1 MAVSATIQ
9 RINSK
14 SPYKVIQTGSGLS
27 SVTLKVWI
35 YDGTQGAA
43 VGSGV
48 DGASSSSNDRPA
60 EPTYTLLSD
69 AVGEGSTK
77 YVSFEVSN
85 LLDGYIKQC
94 FNGTHNQS
102 REGAVMFMDYQV
114 HSTYSSSPVISTM
127 VQAVAYD
134 GYTYFEDGLN
144 YQDNATGM
152 FTSNTIVKKDGEP
165 VNIPINTRR
174 GDSVKFMMNSSVLS
188 TSNISDSNEADEQ
201 IAYASSGLSSLTQF
215 NRIDIENTEGDV
227 RTIKVVGVCANKYP
241 SYRVTFLNRF
251 GALED
256 LLFYGNSTE
265 SLSVQSKTFN
275 VNTTN
280 YTSVSYDTCEAQ
292 VHKQGV
298 SSKKIMRLNSGFHP
312 EDCNEAFKELIQ
324 STDVWID
331 YNGQTLPIIVK
342 SSSFNVKTELNDNAI
357 NYTINVE
364 FAFNR
369 INNI

>member
-1 MAVSATIQ
+1 MVSTTIQ
-9 RINSK
+9 RVNSK
-14 SPYKVIQTGSGLS
+14 SPYKVIQSGSGLS

-35 YDGTQGAA
+35 YGGTQGAP
-43 VGSGV
+43 VGSGT

-60 EPTYTLLSD
+60 APTYTLLSD

-77 YVSFEVSN
+77 YVSFEISN
-85 LLDGYIKQC
+85 LLDGYIHQC
-94 FNGTHNQS
+94 FNGNHNTS
-102 REGAVMFMDYQV
+102 REGAVVFLDYQV

-127 VQAVAYD
+127 VQTVAYD
-134 GYTYFEDGLN
+134 GYTYFEEGLN
-144 YQDNATGM
+144 AQDNATGM
-152 FTSNTIVKKDGEP
+152 FTSNTILRKEGEP

-174 GDSVKFMMNSSVLS
+174 GDSVTFLMDGSVVA
-188 TSNISDSNEADEQ
+188 TSNINSSNEADEQ
-201 IAYASSGLSSLTQF
+201 ISYASTGFGGATDF
-215 NRIDIENTEGDV
+215 NRIDIENNDGDV
-227 RTIKVVGVCANKYP
+227 RRVNVVSVCANKYP
-241 SYRVTFLNRF
+241 SYRVTFLNKY

-265 SLSVQSKTFN
+265 SLSVKSNTFN

-280 YTSVSYDTCEAQ
+280 YLTGSYDTCDAQ
-292 VHKQGV
+292 THKQGV
-298 SSKKIMRLNSGFHP
+298 SSKKMMTLNSGFHP
-312 EDCNEAFKELIQ
+312 EACNEAFKELIQ

-342 SSSFNVKTELNDNAI
+342 NSSFNVKTELNDNAI
-357 NYTINVE
+357 NYTINIE

>member
-35 YDGTQGAA
+35 YDGTQGAS

-48 DGASSSSNDRPA
+48 DGAASSSNDRPSS
-60 EPTYTLLSD
+60 PTYTLKSD
-69 AVGEGSTK
+69 AVGASSSR
-77 YVSFEVSN
+77 YVSFEVSS

-94 FNGTHNQS
+94 FNGTHNSS

-114 HSTYSSSPVISTM
+114 HSTFSSSPVISAM

-134 GYTYFEDGLN
+134 GYTYFEEGLN

-152 FTSNTIVKKDGEP
+152 FTSNTLLKKEDES
-165 VNIPINTRR
+165 VNVPINTRR
-174 GDSVKFMMNSSVLS
+174 GNLVSFLKDGTTVS
-188 TSNISDSNEADEQ
+188 TSSISTSNEADEQ
-201 IAYASSGLSSLTQF
+201 ISYASSTLGGVFDF
-215 NRIDIENTEGDV
+215 NQIRIQNTDGDIRN
-227 RTIKVVGVCANKYP
+227 INVVSVCANKYP
-241 SYRVTFLNRF
+241 SYKVTFVNKY

-256 LLFYGNSTE
+256 ILFYGNSTE
-265 SLSVQSKTFN
+265 SLSVKSNTFN

-280 YTSVSYDTCEAQ
+280 YLTGGYDTCEAQ
-292 VHKQGV
+292 THKQGV
-298 SSKKIMRLNSGFHP
+298 SSKKMMTLNSGFHP

-324 STDVWID
+324 STDVWIN
-331 YNGQTLPIIVK
+331 YNGQTLPIVVK

-357 NYTINVE
+357 NYTINIE